1 MKEVLLKKT
10 AVLFIVIILASTIN
24 IIAPAELLE
33 DTNPSFYND
42 STTMDIHFK
51 LIGGATWIL
60 TIDDLKIACD
70 PALDPDYPE
79 RVEDPV
85 YSDEDFENID
95 IWLITHD
102 HFDHIDEIGLTKI
115 EPESLIITHKIAADD
130 LKATNSSNINELKW
144 KEKKTIEIEGFK
156 VTIEAIPAIHAVNPL
171 LALTIIGG
179 NGYWITLEKFDQTL
193 DFYVSGD
200 TVPKWVVL
208 KSLRGRKADL
218 FIPNMGCARA
228 AEGILGL
235 LFGPLTMNARM
246 MKRMKNILKPEIT
259 IPVHF
264 GTFSHYSEPISV
276 VEKWND
282 PSVKILKP
290 GEEII
295 VEK

>member
-1 MKEVLLKKT
+1 MIKIMLKK
-10 AVLFIVIILASTIN
+10 AIILFIIITIASSLN
-24 IIAPAELLE
+24 IIVPAKDSEN
-33 DTNPSFYND
+33 TSPSLYNN

-51 LIGGATWIL
+51 LIGGATWIF

-70 PALDPDYPE
+70 PALDPDHPQ
-79 RVEDPV
+79 RIEDPI
-85 YSDEDFENID
+85 YTDEDFENID

-102 HFDHIDEIGLTKI
+102 HFDHIDEIGLAKI
-115 EPESLIITHKIAADD
+115 EPESLIITHKIAIDD
-130 LKATNSSNINELKW
+130 LQATSSSNINGLKW
-144 KEKKTIEIEGFK
+144 KEKKTIEIKGFK
-156 VTIEAIPAIHAVNPL
+156 VTIEAIPAIHAVNPI

-179 NGYWITLEKFDQTL
+179 NGYWIDLEKYGETL
-193 DFYVSGD
+193 SLYVSGD
-200 TVPKWVVL
+200 TVPKWIVL

-235 LFGPLTMNARM
+235 LLGPLTMNARM
-246 MKRMKNILKPEIT
+246 MKRMKNIINPEVT

-290 GEEII
+290 GEEI
-295 VEK
+295 VVN